1 MSMYKDLR
9 IELSAV
15 CLYGLYGKLNT
26 LLHLY
31 HYNELFITY
40 TMFIFTLQLNSEGF

>member
-1 MSMYKDLR
+1 MGMYKDLR

-15 CLYGLYGKLNT
+15 CLYELYGKMDT

-31 HYNELFITY
+31 IMNFCYQCVNGFYEVVSLC
-40 TMFIFTLQLNSEGF
+40 TL